1 MSANS
6 YVDTH
11 SRQTTYFKSKRSPIV
26 MTNPY
31 RPPAPDSDPNA
42 ARRDPNKRS
51 RLVLLGRVLLG
62 AGSLM
67 PLVGLIGTIIG
78 ITGISPSSNTSP
90 EELSGRISTVLNSTV
105 IGLIACFVLV
115 VLGRI
120 LIRLGKRS
128 EGASLSQ

>member
-1 MSANS
+1 M
-6 YVDTH
+6 
-11 SRQTTYFKSKRSPIV
+11 
-26 MTNPY
+26 
-31 RPPAPDSDPNA
+31 
-42 ARRDPNKRS
+42 
-51 RLVLLGRVLLG
+51 
-62 AGSLM
+62 M

-78 ITGISPSSNTSP
+78 ITGISPNNSTSP
-90 EELSGRISTVLNSTV
+90 EELSSRISNVLNSTV

>member
-1 MSANS
+1 
-6 YVDTH
+6 
-11 SRQTTYFKSKRSPIV
+11 
-26 MTNPY
+26 
-31 RPPAPDSDPNA
+31 
-42 ARRDPNKRS
+42 
-51 RLVLLGRVLLG
+51 
-62 AGSLM
+62 M

-78 ITGISPSSNTSP
+78 ISGISPSNNTSA

-115 VLGRI
+115 ALGRI